1 MLEFSISNQLL
12 TRLDGTAVFSDSE
25 NYLECGFQFSDDW
38 AGLEAVATF
47 GHNGLDEPISVRVVD
62 GVCRVPSEVIHPYGF
77 TLAVYGAGE
86 EEGEVS
92 HVPTNAVTVEV
103 GAAGV
108 AQGLS
113 APAPT
118 PNLYDSLLVELG
130 AKESAAQAAKEAAQ
144 TAAGEAETAR
154 DEAVTA
160 KNAAAN
166 WGIQAEGAAAS
177 AAESAQSAEISAGK
191 AQAASAAAQREQ
203 MDAEAIREELAD
215 ALALHKS
222 YTTGTEAFAVLAA
235 MENISWQD
243 GQTVGQWLELEPG
256 RRYVVE
262 VDGTRYDAIAHEN
275 LSAIAADGGDGQ
287 VSAQS
292 SRSRVDEE
300 TPEVPPDG
308 GDYWIDLPG
317 DVTELGE
324 YIRAVELKAGPVV
337 ILDRTYAVQAEDGS
351 LGDSLFST
359 EDVNVTSVR
368 LTTDGEDNGRYY
380 MEAAQAAR
388 DGALEA
394 LSKQPYP
401 GENGNWMIWDPET
414 EAYQDSGCSAYGLL
428 GPQGLPG
435 PQGEEGP
442 AGPQGVPGPKGEE
455 GPQGEQGE
463 KGDQG
468 ERGEPGA
475 GFPAGGTA
483 GQVLAKASGEDFD
496 TQWVTP
502 AAGGVTSFNG
512 RTGAVQPQEGDYTAA
527 QVGAV
532 PLTGNVGLTG
542 VLYACDRVSTI
553 GSVHNISLY
562 PSTMKEPTSMA
573 NGSIML
579 IYDATT
585 T

>member
-47 GHNGLDEPISVRVVD
+47 GHNGLEEPISVRVVN

-86 EEGEVS
+86 QEGELS

-118 PNLYDSLLVELG
+118 PNLYDSLLAELG

-144 TAAGEAETAR
+144 AAKEAAETAR
-154 DEAVTA
+154 DGAATA
-160 KNAAAN
+160 KNTAEDRSL
-166 WGIQAEGAAAS
+166 QAEQAAAS
-177 AAESAQSAEISAGK
+177 AAESAQSAELSAGK
-191 AQAASAAAQREQ
+191 AQAASAAARREQ
-203 MDAEAIREELAD
+203 LDAEAIREELAD

-222 YTTGTEAFAVLAA
+222 YAMGTEAFAVLAA

-243 GQTVGQWLELEPG
+243 GEAVGPWLELEPG

-262 VDGTRYDAIAHEN
+262 VDGTRYDGVAREASPAIEE
-275 LSAIAADGGDGQ
+275 DGGDGQ
-287 VSAQS
+287 ASVQS
-292 SRSRVDEE
+292 SRSRADEE
-300 TPEVPPDG
+300 TPEEPPDLG
-308 GDYWIDLPG
+308 GGWAELPG
-317 DVTELGE
+317 DVTELGK
-324 YIRAVELKAGPVV
+324 YLRAVELKAGPVV
-337 ILDRTYAVQAEDGS
+337 ILDRTYTAQAEDGS
-351 LGDSLFST
+351 WGESLFST
-359 EDVNVTSVR
+359 EDGNVTSVR
-368 LTTDGEDNGRYY
+368 LTTDGEDNGRSY
-380 MEAAQAAR
+380 MEAARAAR

-401 GENGNWMIWDPET
+401 GENGNWMIWDPEA
-414 EAYQDSGCSAYGLL
+414 EAYQDSGCSAHGLL

-442 AGPQGVPGPKGEE
+442 AGPQGLPGPQGAE

-475 GFPAGGTA
+475 GFPAGGTV

-496 TQWVTP
+496 AQWVTP
-502 AAGGVTSFNG
+502 AAGGVTSFKG

-532 PLTGNVGLTG
+532 PLAGNVALTG
-542 VLYACDRVSTI
+542 ALYANNRVSTI
-553 GSVHNISLY
+553 GSVRNIALY
-562 PSTMKEPTSMA
+562 PSTTSVPTVLA
-573 NGSIML
+573 NGMILMV
-579 IYDATT
+579 YDAAT
-585 T
+585 